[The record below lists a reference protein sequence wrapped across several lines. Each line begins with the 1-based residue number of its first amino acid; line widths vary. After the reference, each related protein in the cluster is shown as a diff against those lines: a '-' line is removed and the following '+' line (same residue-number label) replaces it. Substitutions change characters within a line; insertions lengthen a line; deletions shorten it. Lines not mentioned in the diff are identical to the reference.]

1 PACSARDQAA
11 SRPSPAGR
19 SPIRGCAASASST
32 SAQVS
37 SASASSPARSR
48 SPRSRKGPRAETLDT
63 QAAEAQQEL
72 SSSRLSSRMPASRPP
87 ARRPV
92 QRRERRTRRPRS
104 RVALYVATKE
114 PTTLVG
120 IMAPSNLIGGHCL
133 VAGGLATGGLRY
145 AAEIGAEVMQVFVSN
160 PRGWALSEGKADEDA
175 RLRESG
181 IPVYVH
187 ASYLVNF
194 GSPNPAT
201 LENSGASIRHAL
213 RRAAEIGARGVVMHT
228 GSAVSQPRE

>member
-1 PACSARDQAA
+1 
-11 SRPSPAGR
+11 
-19 SPIRGCAASASST
+19 
-32 SAQVS
+32 
-37 SASASSPARSR
+37 
-48 SPRSRKGPRAETLDT
+48 
-63 QAAEAQQEL
+63 
-72 SSSRLSSRMPASRPP
+72 
-87 ARRPV
+87 
-92 QRRERRTRRPRS
+92 
-104 RVALYVATKE
+104 
-114 PTTLVG
+114 
-120 IMAPSNLIGGHCL
+120 MAPSNLIGGHCL

-213 RRAAEIGARGVVMHT
+213 RRAAEIYAERFSDPDGRVRATFEFIFLSGWAPHESQQQPAEVGAAAKGAH
-228 GSAVSQPRE
+228 